1 MKARTEWAY
10 NLERTIFS
18 IVKARAEN
26 SLKNKYPKIRF
37 TNEEEADGN
46 AVFPTVLIQ
55 SVQPL
60 EKAADL
66 EKINIDTALY
76 TTQVTITTNKSRNE
90 ALNIA
95 YEIADKFKRMAF
107 TLNPMPFVRKEN
119 KVYTA
124 TFRAS
129 RTFDWNDII

>member
-1 MKARTEWAY
+1 MKVRTEWAY
-10 NLERTIFS
+10 NLESTIFS

-46 AVFPTVLIQ
+46 AIFPTVLIQ

-60 EKAADL
+60 EKVADL
-66 EKINIDTALY
+66 EKINIDTVLY
-76 TTQVTITTNKSRNE
+76 TTQVTIITNKSRNE

-95 YEIADKFKRMAF
+95 YEIADKFKQMAF

>member
-1 MKARTEWAY
+1 M
-10 NLERTIFS
+10 
-18 IVKARAEN
+18 
-26 SLKNKYPKIRF
+26 KNKYPKIRF

-46 AVFPTVLIQ
+46 AIFPTVLIQ

-60 EKAADL
+60 EKVADL
-66 EKINIDTALY
+66 EKINIDTVLY

-95 YEIADKFKRMAF
+95 YEIADKFKQMAF

>member
-1 MKARTEWAY
+1 MKVRTEWAY

-46 AVFPTVLIQ
+46 AIFPTVLIQ

-60 EKAADL
+60 EKVADL
-66 EKINIDTALY
+66 EKINIDTVFY

-95 YEIADKFKRMAF
+95 YEIADKFKQMAF

>member
-66 EKINIDTALY
+66 EKINIDTVLY

>member
-66 EKINIDTALY
+66 EKINIDTVLY

-95 YEIADKFKRMAF
+95 YEIADKFKQMAF

>member
-1 MKARTEWAY
+1 MKVRTEWAY

-46 AVFPTVLIQ
+46 AIFPTVLIQ

-60 EKAADL
+60 EKVADL
-66 EKINIDTALY
+66 EKINIDTVLY
-76 TTQVTITTNKSRNE
+76 TAQVTITTNKNRNE

-95 YEIADKFKRMAF
+95 YEIADKFKQMAF

>member
-1 MKARTEWAY
+1 MKARSEWAY

-46 AVFPTVLIQ
+46 AAFPTVLIQ

-60 EKAADL
+60 EKVTDL
-66 EKINIDTALY
+66 ERINIDTVLY

-90 ALNIA
+90 ALNVA
-95 YEIADKFKRMAF
+95 YEIADRFKQMAF
-107 TLNPMPFVRKEN
+107 TLNSMPFVRKEN

>member
-1 MKARTEWAY
+1 MKARSEWAY

-60 EKAADL
+60 EKATDL
-66 EKINIDTALY
+66 ERINIDTVLY
-76 TTQVTITTNKSRNE
+76 TTQVTITTNKNRNE
-90 ALNIA
+90 ALDVA
-95 YEIADKFKRMAF
+95 YEIADRFIQMAF
-107 TLNPMPFVRKEN
+107 ILNPMPFVRKED
-119 KVYTA
+119 KIYTA

>member
-46 AVFPTVLIQ
+46 TIFPTVLIQ

-60 EKAADL
+60 EKVADL
-66 EKINIDTALY
+66 EKINIDTVLY

-95 YEIADKFKRMAF
+95 YEIADKFKQMAF

>member
-1 MKARTEWAY
+1 MKVRTEWAY

-46 AVFPTVLIQ
+46 AIFPTVLIQ

-60 EKAADL
+60 EKVTDL
-66 EKINIDTALY
+66 EKINIDTVLY

-95 YEIADKFKRMAF
+95 YEIADKFKQMAF

>member
-10 NLERTIFS
+10 KLERTIFS

-66 EKINIDTALY
+66 EKINIDTVLY

>member
-1 MKARTEWAY
+1 MKVRTEWAY

-46 AVFPTVLIQ
+46 AIFPTVLIQ
-55 SVQPL
+55 SQPL
-60 EKAADL
+60 EKVADL
-66 EKINIDTALY
+66 EKINIDTVLY

-95 YEIADKFKRMAF
+95 YEIADKFKQMAF

>member
-1 MKARTEWAY
+1 MKVRTEWAY

-18 IVKARAEN
+18 IIKARAEN

-46 AVFPTVLIQ
+46 AIFPTVLIQ

-60 EKAADL
+60 EKVADL
-66 EKINIDTALY
+66 EKINIDTVLY

-95 YEIADKFKRMAF
+95 YEIADKFKQMAF

>member
-46 AVFPTVLIQ
+46 AIFPTVLIQ

-60 EKAADL
+60 EKVADL
-66 EKINIDTALY
+66 EKINIDTVLY
-76 TTQVTITTNKSRNE
+76 TAQVTITTNKSRNE

-95 YEIADKFKRMAF
+95 YEIADKFRQMAF

>member
-1 MKARTEWAY
+1 MKVRTEWAC

-46 AVFPTVLIQ
+46 AIFPTVLIQ
-55 SVQPL
+55 SQPL
-60 EKAADL
+60 EKVADL
-66 EKINIDTALY
+66 EKINIDTVLY

-95 YEIADKFKRMAF
+95 YEIADKFKQMAF

>member
-1 MKARTEWAY
+1 MKVRTEWAY

-46 AVFPTVLIQ
+46 AIFPTVLIQ

-60 EKAADL
+60 EKVADL
-66 EKINIDTALY
+66 EKINFDTVLY

-95 YEIADKFKRMAF
+95 YEIADKFKQMAF

>member
-18 IVKARAEN
+18 IVKARVEN

-66 EKINIDTALY
+66 EKINIDTVLY

>member
-1 MKARTEWAY
+1 MKVRTEWAY

-46 AVFPTVLIQ
+46 AIFPTVLIQ
-55 SVQPL
+55 SQPL
-60 EKAADL
+60 EKVADL
-66 EKINIDTALY
+66 EKINIDTVLY

-95 YEIADKFKRMAF
+95 YEIADKFKQMA
-107 TLNPMPFVRKEN
+107 
-119 KVYTA
+119 
-124 TFRAS
+124 
-129 RTFDWNDII
+129 

>member
-1 MKARTEWAY
+1 MKVRTEWAY

-18 IVKARAEN
+18 IVKARTEN

-46 AVFPTVLIQ
+46 AIFPTVLIQ

-60 EKAADL
+60 EKVADL
-66 EKINIDTALY
+66 EKINIDTVLY

-95 YEIADKFKRMAF
+95 YEIADKFKQMAF

>member
-1 MKARTEWAY
+1 MKVRTEWAY
-10 NLERTIFS
+10 NLEGTIFS

-46 AVFPTVLIQ
+46 AIFPTVLIQ

-60 EKAADL
+60 EKVADL
-66 EKINIDTALY
+66 EKINIDTVLY

-95 YEIADKFKRMAF
+95 YEIADKFKQMAF

>member
-60 EKAADL
+60 EKATDL
-66 EKINIDTALY
+66 EKINIDTVLY
-76 TTQVTITTNKSRNE
+76 TTQITITTNKSRNE

-95 YEIADKFKRMAF
+95 YEIAEKFKRMAF